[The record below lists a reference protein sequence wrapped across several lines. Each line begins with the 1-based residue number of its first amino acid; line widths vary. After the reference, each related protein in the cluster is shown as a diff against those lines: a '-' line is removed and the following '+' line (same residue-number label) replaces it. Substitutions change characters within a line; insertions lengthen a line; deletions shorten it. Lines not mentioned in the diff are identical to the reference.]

1 MKNCSQVQIDILS
14 TADRHA
20 AMGHAKWY
28 ANSANYLRQAVS
40 VQIFTERYT
49 LQLQNCK
56 QKNVF
61 RHYNTYVCIGKV
73 RSIFC

>member
-28 ANSANYLRQAVS
+28 ANSANYLWQAVS

-49 LQLQNCK
+49 L
-56 QKNVF
+56 
-61 RHYNTYVCIGKV
+61 
-73 RSIFC
+73 